1 MPEER
6 VSRLA
11 EQDGL
16 RVLVVED
23 TFLVAESIAATLQ
36 DEGYVVVGPVGRLA
50 EGVRLAA
57 YERLDGALLDV
68 NLAGERC
75 FPIASTLK
83 ARDVPFAFLTGYGAD
98 GLPAEWRDVP
108 RLAKP
113 FDLGALARL
122 AGKLF
127 QRPRTA

>member
-1 MPEER
+1 MPEET

-23 TFLVAESIAATLQ
+23 VFLVAESIAATLQ

-50 EGVRLAA
+50 EGARLAA

-75 FPIASTLK
+75 FPIAAKLK
-83 ARDVPFAFLTGYGAD
+83 ARDVPFAFLTGYGGD
-98 GLPAEWRDVP
+98 GLPTEWRDVP

-113 FDLGALARL
+113 FDLRTLAKL
-122 AGKLF
+122 AENLF
-127 QRPRTA
+127 RRDR